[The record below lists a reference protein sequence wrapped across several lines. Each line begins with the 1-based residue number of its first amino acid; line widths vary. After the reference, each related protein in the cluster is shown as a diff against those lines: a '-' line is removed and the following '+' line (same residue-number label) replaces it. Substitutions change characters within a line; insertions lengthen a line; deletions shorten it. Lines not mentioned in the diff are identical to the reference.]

1 MQQGG
6 MTCYNRG
13 AMGLLDDLN
22 EAQRRAVEAVS
33 GPVLVL
39 AGPGSGKTRVITHRV
54 AYLIRECGIRPHNIM
69 AVTFTNKAANEMR
82 ERLDRLT
89 PGQVGGLTLGT
100 FHAICSRLL
109 RREGKA
115 IGLSADFVIYDEADQ
130 VTVVRRVLKE
140 MNVDEKAFSPRALTS
155 HISAAKSELRGP
167 FEYAEHASSYLEE
180 VVSRVYRRYQEM
192 LSEHHALDF
201 DDLLMTTVRL
211 FRERPEVLERYQS
224 QYVHILV
231 DEFQDTN
238 RAQYVIVKQ
247 LAAKHRNICV
257 VGDEDQ
263 SIYGWRQADIRNILD
278 FERDFPDARVICLEQ
293 NYRSTKTI
301 LSAAQSVIAGN
312 LMRKEKKL
320 WTARPQGMPITIHE
334 AYDEQDEACYVIGQ
348 IERMVDQG
356 EYRLRDFAIMYRV
369 NAQSRVLE
377 DAFRRRGIP
386 YKLVGTKFYDRK
398 EVKDVMAYLRVIYN
412 PYDTASLLR
421 IINVPARGLG
431 TKTVDE
437 LERWAKKL
445 NVPIYAAIQR
455 LKYGEAGPPGADI
468 FARPPRPLAELPSPF
483 ASRAEQALI
492 DLLTMFEGLAVAS
505 EELNLEELIE
515 LVLERTGY
523 AEYVRDG
530 SEEGEERWANI
541 KELETVASD
550 YVNLQPKVGLAT
562 FLEEIALVSDVD
574 EYDADAD
581 ATTLITLHAA
591 KGLEFPVVFIVGMEE
606 GLCPHIRSFSDN
618 ERMEEERRLCYVGM
632 TRAKDRLFL
641 TYAFRRR
648 LSGGSAVTTPSRY
661 LADISPR
668 LTNGLGG
675 ARDRAA
681 QLEVPSLSEPDALPP
696 RSPEVARPLEA
707 GFKQGDRVRH
717 AKFGEGIVL
726 ESIVTR
732 DDEEVV
738 VLFAGSHGV
747 KKLLRS
753 LARLEK
759 IDTRST

>member
-1 MQQGG
+1 
-6 MTCYNRG
+6 MTCYNPE

-22 EAQRRAVEAVS
+22 EAQRRAVEAIS

-54 AYLIRECGIRPHNIM
+54 AYLVKQCGVRPHNIM

-82 ERLDRLT
+82 ERLNQLV

-100 FHAICSRLL
+100 FHAICARLL
-109 RREGKA
+109 RRDGNA
-115 IGLSADFVIYDEADQ
+115 IGLDPGFVIYDEADQ
-130 VTVVRRVLKE
+130 VTVIRRVLKE
-140 MNVDEKAFSPRALTS
+140 MNVDEKAFSPRALLS
-155 HISAAKSELRGP
+155 HISAAKSKLRGP
-167 FEYAEHASSYLEE
+167 FEYAEHASSYLDE

-192 LSEHHALDF
+192 LTEHHALDF

-211 FRERPEVLERYQS
+211 FRESPEVLHRYQS
-224 QYVHILV
+224 QYVYIVV

-247 LAAKHRNICV
+247 FAGKHRNICV

-278 FERDFPDARVICLEQ
+278 FERDFPDTRVMYLEQ

-301 LSAAQSVIAGN
+301 LSAAQCVIAGN
-312 LMRKEKKL
+312 VMRKGKNL
-320 WTARPQGMPITIHE
+320 WTERPQGAPITVYE
-334 AYDEQDEACYVIGQ
+334 AYDEQDEASYVLGQ
-348 IERMVDQG
+348 IERLVARG
-356 EYRLRDFAIMYRV
+356 ECRPGDFAIMYRV

-377 DAFRRRGIP
+377 DTFRRRGIP
-386 YKLVGTKFYDRK
+386 YRLVGTKFYERR
-398 EVKDVMAYLRVIYN
+398 EIKDVVAYLRVIYN

-421 IINVPARGLG
+421 IINVPPRGLG
-431 TKTVDE
+431 AKTVDE

-445 NVPIYAAIQR
+445 GVPIYAALQH

-468 FARPPRPLAELPSPF
+468 RARPRSCGELASPF
-483 ASRAEQALI
+483 ATRAEQGLI
-492 DLLTMFEGLAVAS
+492 DLLAMFEELVGAS
-505 EELNLEELIE
+505 EKLDLVELIE
-515 LVLERTGY
+515 LVVKRSGY
-523 AEYVRDG
+523 ADYIRDG

-574 EYDADAD
+574 EYNDDAD

-591 KGLEFPVVFIVGMEE
+591 KGLEFPVVFIVGLEE
-606 GLCPHIRSFSDN
+606 GLCPHIRSFDN
-618 ERMEEERRLCYVGM
+618 SERMEEERRLCYVGM

-641 TYAFRRR
+641 TYTFRRR
-648 LSGGSAVTTPSRY
+648 LSGGSSVNTPSRY
-661 LADISPR
+661 LTDISPY
-668 LTNGLGG
+668 LTGPHAGHH
-675 ARDRAA
+675 DRAVRSEA
-681 QLEVPSLSEPDALPP
+681 PSEAARPALLSELAGVVQ
-696 RSPEVARPLEA
+696 SLEA
-707 GFKQGDRVRH
+707 SFKQGDRVRH
-717 AKFGEGIVL
+717 ARFGEGIVV
-726 ESIVTR
+726 ESTLTR
-732 DDEEVV
+732 DDEEVT
-738 VLFAGSHGV
+738 VLFAGGHGV
-747 KKLLRS
+747 KRLLRS

-759 IDTRST
+759 IETQST